1 MPWLTF
7 KKATRKRDETEW
19 RIVTV
24 RAKRRIPILG
34 SVGLRA
40 VRRLTP
46 LPPEEPRVVKIL
58 AEIGRRRRLARAIG
72 LVSLLLLL
80 TAGWMLVG
88 ALSFKCPTPQERPCR
103 PNGFSGHVVALE
115 FARTVPDVKAIVGD
129 LGNPNRAVMRRE
141 LNRDFIFI
149 AFYLVLYLLLAAA
162 LARTASTPPLLT
174 VITVVAAVCTAG
186 FDVLENVRAL
196 KVLSIPLADLDG
208 ATVAGIL
215 DAAVLKW
222 TFSFVT
228 IALLSLA
235 FQRGSGLH
243 KALRTL
249 FLMTAL
255 AGLVGLISHP
265 LIPFSFIPLLIG
277 LLVLI
282 ISGLFR
288 PLRLIRDS

>member
-1 MPWLTF
+1 M
-7 KKATRKRDETEW
+7 
-19 RIVTV
+19 
-24 RAKRRIPILG
+24 
-34 SVGLRA
+34 
-40 VRRLTP
+40 
-46 LPPEEPRVVKIL
+46 
-58 AEIGRRRRLARAIG
+58 
-72 LVSLLLLL
+72 
-80 TAGWMLVG
+80 
-88 ALSFKCPTPQERPCR
+88 
-103 PNGFSGHVVALE
+103 
-115 FARTVPDVKAIVGD
+115 PDVKAIVGD
-129 LGNPNRAVMRRE
+129 MADPNRAVMRRE
-141 LNRDFIFI
+141 INRDFIFI

-162 LARTASTPPLLT
+162 LARTASAPPLLT
-174 VITVVAAVCTAG
+174 VIAVTAAICTAG
-186 FDVLENVRAL
+186 FDVLENVRVL
-196 KVLSIPLADLDG
+196 KVLSIPLAGLDG

-249 FLMTAL
+249 FLVTAL

-277 LLVLI
+277 LLVLV

>member
-1 MPWLTF
+1 MPWLRFT
-7 KKATRKRDETEW
+7 KATRKLDETEW
-19 RIVTV
+19 RIVAV

-46 LPPEEPRVVKIL
+46 LPPEEPRVAKIL
-58 AEIGRRRRLARAIG
+58 AERGRRRRLGRAVG
-72 LVSLLLLL
+72 LISLLLLL

-88 ALSFKCPTPQERPCR
+88 ARSFKCPPPQERPCL
-103 PNGFSGHVVALE
+103 PNGFRGHVAALE
-115 FARTVPDVKAIVGD
+115 FARTVTDVNAIVGD
-129 LGNPNRAVMRRE
+129 MGNPNRDVMRRQ
-141 LNRDFIFI
+141 LNRDYIFI
-149 AFYLVLYLLLAAA
+149 ALYLVLYLLLAVA
-162 LARTASTPPLLT
+162 LSRAMSFAPLLT

-196 KVLSIPLADLDG
+196 KVLDLPLASLDG
-208 ATVAGIL
+208 AHVAGIL
-215 DAAVLKW
+215 DASVIKW

-235 FQRGSGLH
+235 FRHGDGLS
-243 KALRTL
+243 KLLRAL
-249 FLMTAL
+249 FLLTAL

-265 LIPFSFIPLLIG
+265 LIHLSFIPLLIG